1 MGMGGVD
8 TELIRTV
15 TMSYILKQTH
25 KLPKSP
31 ANILPQKTK
40 YDEECW
46 DLPKPNLP
54 YMERHG
60 HKMNNKCIR
69 IIEKILN
76 IFKYKN
82 N

>member
-1 MGMGGVD
+1 MGGVD

-46 DLPKPNLP
+46 DVPEAESTLYGKA
-54 YMERHG
+54 
-60 HKMNNKCIR
+60 R
-69 IIEKILN
+69 IQNE
-76 IFKYKN
+76 
-82 N
+82 